1 MSFKYLHLAVSVT
14 SLVVSLVA
22 CNTTTGT
29 PDPPVYDP
37 TPFTFELY
45 GNASPPYIAADNPL
59 TIQGVELGRML
70 FNEKALSAGS
80 RQSCADCHVQRSGFS
95 DPRTLSI
102 GVDGLPGRRQAMP
115 IFNTGYQ
122 PDILGPGFFW
132 DGRAATLREQALRP
146 IQDPMEMHETLD
158 NVVTKLTS
166 MEKYRS
172 QFVRAFNTQTI
183 TPEYIGL
190 ALEQFEHS
198 LLSNNSKYDRAQRME
213 TTLTDREERGKK
225 LFFSEMSADGVQRG
239 AECFHC
245 HGGSNFTNYKFMN
258 NGLDNN
264 AAFQDSGRYEV
275 TKTLKDL
282 ATFKTPS
289 LRNIAVTAPYMH
301 DGRFKTLV
309 EVIAHYNHEVKQSTT
324 VNSALFLNLRTGG
337 LGLRDDEVAD
347 LEAFLHTLTDST
359 FLGLK

>member
-1 MSFKYLHLAVSVT
+1 MKLDLIISAT
-14 SLVVSLVA
+14 SLVVLLAA
-22 CNTTTGT
+22 CNNATDT
-29 PDPPVYDP
+29 PAQPIYDP
-37 TPFTFELY
+37 TPFAFELH
-45 GNASPPYIAADNPL
+45 GNAMPPYVAADNPL

-70 FNEKALSAGS
+70 FNEKALSAGG
-80 RQSCADCHVQRSGFS
+80 RQSCADCHLQRTGFS

-115 IFNTGYQ
+115 IVNTAYQ

-146 IQDPMEMHETLD
+146 IQDPLEMHETLD
-158 NVVTKLTS
+158 NVVAKLSS
-166 MEKYRS
+166 MAKYRN
-172 QFVRAFNTQTI
+172 QFIRAFNTQTI
-183 TPEYIGL
+183 TPENIGL

-198 LLSNNSKYDRAQRME
+198 LLSNNSRYDRAQRME
-213 TTLTDREERGKK
+213 TALTAQEERGKK
-225 LFFSEMSADGVQRG
+225 LFFSEMSADGIQRG

-264 AAFQDSGRYEV
+264 ADFQDSGRYEV
-275 TKTLKDL
+275 TKNMKDL

-289 LRNIAVTAPYMH
+289 LRNIAATAPYMH
-301 DGRFKTLV
+301 DGRFTTLT
-309 EVIAHYNHEVKQSTT
+309 EVIAHYNHGVKQSTT
-324 VNSALFLNLRTGG
+324 VNSALFLNLRSGG
-337 LGLRDDEVAD
+337 LGLRDTEVTD